1 MGGCESGGVI
11 MRVQEEDTSVWRVRC
26 KGGGLG

>member
-11 MRVQEEDTSVWRVRC
+11 MRVQEEDMSVWRVRYE
-26 KGGGLG
+26 GEG